1 MELIATGL
9 SFHTAPLAV
18 RERAS
23 VSDDRARTL
32 LRFLVGHSGLSEAA
46 VLSTCNRTEFYLTA
60 PRAGLGG
67 EVAERL
73 SRYLDPAG
81 AAGIAEHLV
90 TRAGSDAVRHM
101 FRVAGG
107 LDSMV
112 LGEHQILGQVKSA
125 HRLAREAG
133 TVDGALDFVLK
144 RAIQV
149 GKRVRTETGLGRG
162 TGSVAELALRWAREQ
177 VGALDGRGV
186 VLIGA
191 GEMSSLVA
199 RLLRA
204 TGARLWISS
213 RGGESAERLAAEL
226 GGAAIAADRIDEI
239 AAGVDLIV
247 CSTDSPL
254 PVLLAADVGRLQ
266 AARGWRPLAILD
278 IAVPRD
284 VDADA
289 RAVDGVVLTD
299 LDALG
304 TLADVNLASR
314 RERVPAAE
322 RVVDEEVAPTIAL
335 LDERHAAA
343 PTISALVER
352 ADQVRVAEL
361 ERSLTRLGLDDD
373 QREGVDR
380 LTRAIVRKLLHAP
393 IAHLKESVDDPAAAL
408 HLREAFDLD
417 LPSAPRKTGARRV
430 E

>member
-23 VSDDRARTL
+23 VPDERARTL

-60 PRAGLGG
+60 PRAGLAG
-67 EVAERL
+67 EVGERL

-81 AAGIAEHLV
+81 TSGIAGHLV
-90 TRAGSDAVRHM
+90 TRTGADAVRHL
-101 FRVAGG
+101 FRVAAG

-133 TVDGALDFVLK
+133 TVDVALDFVLK

-177 VGALDGRGV
+177 VGGLDGRGV

-191 GEMSSLVA
+191 GEMSSLIA
-199 RLLRA
+199 RLLTA
-204 TGARLWISS
+204 AGARLWISS
-213 RGGESAERLAAEL
+213 RGGASAERLAAEL
-226 GGAAIAADRIDEI
+226 GGTAVAADRIDEI
-239 AAGVDLIV
+239 ADAVDLVV
-247 CSTDSPL
+247 CSTDSPQ
-254 PVLLAADVGRLQ
+254 PVLLAADVARFQ
-266 AARGWRPLAILD
+266 AERGWRPLALLD

-284 VDADA
+284 VDAEA
-289 RAVDGVVLTD
+289 GSVDGVVLTD

-322 RVVDEEVAPTIAL
+322 RVVDDEVAPTIAL

-343 PTISALVER
+343 PTIAALVGR
-352 ADQVRVAEL
+352 ADEVRAAEL
-361 ERSLTRLGLDDD
+361 ERSLPRLGLDEE
-373 QREGVDR
+373 QQAAVDR

-393 IAHLKESVDDPAAAL
+393 ITHLKEAADDPAAAL

-417 LPSAPRKTGARRV
+417 VPSSPRRSSLRRV